1 MIKKR
6 ACPICDSKKY
16 KSLFVQKFAS
26 GFNHSIVICI
36 NCGFVFVNNTLS
48 QKAYDEYYKV
58 MSKYELER
66 DQILHKNYR
75 EIIQNFYPQKSK
87 ILDVGSSTGHL
98 LYLLRQ
104 SGYTNLLGIDPSP
117 TCREI
122 AWDKFKIKVR
132 TSTISTFKTT
142 KKFDLVILAM
152 ILEHLSDI
160 KNSLEKIKSLVSENG
175 YIFISVPD
183 ALNFYSQFD
192 EAFGEFSVE
201 HINFFSSKYLFSLM
215 QDYSCIYMESKN
227 NNIFSLWKKTDNL
240 EGSIEKYIELS
251 KNKMKKINKIV
262 NSLPSKAL
270 IWGAGSLTQRLFIS
284 TNLLTK
290 AVAII
295 DSDSKLWGKTIK
307 GIKIISPNQ
316 IRQFKHP
323 ILISSYLFREEI
335 LKYIKSKKLINK
347 VVTFK

>member
-262 NSLPSKAL
+262 KD
-270 IWGAGSLTQRLFIS
+270 
-284 TNLLTK
+284 
-290 AVAII
+290 II
-295 DSDSKLWGKTIK
+295 DKTKLATFDRI
-307 GIKIISPNQ
+307 
-316 IRQFKHP
+316 H
-323 ILISSYLFREEI
+323 FREFGDFSLNYEVVYYVETSDYNKYMDVQQEI
-335 LKYIKSKKLINK
+335 NLAIKEAFEKEKIEFAFPTRTLHIEK
-347 VVTFK
+347 

>member
-1 MIKKR
+1 
-6 ACPICDSKKY
+6 
-16 KSLFVQKFAS
+16 
-26 GFNHSIVICI
+26 
-36 NCGFVFVNNTLS
+36 
-48 QKAYDEYYKV
+48 
-58 MSKYELER
+58 
-66 DQILHKNYR
+66 
-75 EIIQNFYPQKSK
+75 
-87 ILDVGSSTGHL
+87 
-98 LYLLRQ
+98 
-104 SGYTNLLGIDPSP
+104 
-117 TCREI
+117 
-122 AWDKFKIKVR
+122 
-132 TSTISTFKTT
+132 
-142 KKFDLVILAM
+142 M

-160 KNSLEKIKSLVSENG
+160 KNSLEKTKSLVSENG

-201 HINFFSSKYLFSLM
+201 HINFFSSKYLFSLI
-215 QDYSCIYMESKN
+215 STFLLFALSKN